1 MRVPVADSGP
11 KALFRRPHICEGHLT
26 SLRKFAFG
34 ISHGDRLRDLVG
46 VLALQRQFRS
56 QLVIRQD
63 FLYGGGDEADGGPHG
78 CVVKQGTGM
87 SGRIGWWWKFSH
99 HPSPR
104 NVRGPV

>member
-11 KALFRRPHICEGHLT
+11 KALFRRPHICEGHLI

-63 FLYGGGDEADGGPHG
+63 FLYGGSDEADMRAPGRAGNEGTELRGG
-78 CVVKQGTGM
+78 
-87 SGRIGWWWKFSH
+87 IGWSWKT
-99 HPSPR
+99 SPHQAHR
-104 NVRGPV
+104 TVIAP